1 MLTLKTHENQ
11 GRILIVTKTNKQIT
25 HENRGE
31 GSLYQVGTKTNK
43 QITF

>member
-11 GRILIVTKTNKQIT
+11 GRSLIVTKTNKQIT
-25 HENRGE
+25 YENWGE
-31 GSLYQVGTKTNK
+31 GSLYQVVVKTNK